1 MALDLAA
8 VKTKASSLAANFTTV
23 QKIAM
28 AGAVVGVVVVIFVL
42 TQMTSAAKPQA
53 ALYTGLAPADAAAV
67 TEKLTSQGVPYSLA
81 NGGGTIMVPRDKL
94 YDIRIQMAA
103 QGLPSSGGEGY
114 ALLDKQGLTTSE
126 FAQQVGYQRALEGE
140 LEKTISA
147 MDNVQTASVHLAI
160 PKSDVFAGDQ
170 QKPSAAVMLSAPPG
184 QQIDPTQVQAV
195 VHLVASSVQG
205 MDAESVTVTDST
217 GALLAAPGMAGGGA
231 GLDMNARQRT
241 AYEQSVA
248 RSITALVEPIV
259 GAGHARVTVNADLD
273 FDKSTQTSETYTQPS
288 GNPAQGTPQTQN
300 TKTETYT
307 GPGSGDAGVLGATG
321 TPAASGGGTNYTL
334 VQNDTANALNK
345 VVETTE
351 AAPGSV
357 RRLGVA
363 MAVDSAAASPETVQ
377 QIRDLVAA
385 GAGINTQRG
394 DTVQVTRTEFDQ
406 TAAQQ
411 RQKEI
416 DAANSDK
423 SREQLFSLLR
433 QGAILLVVALVVFLI
448 WRNLRRAA
456 AQRAALLPARGDVR
470 ELEAHVIEPSF
481 APADSGELEQRL
493 DELPMTRPIA
503 ISEDDRR
510 RQHMTAEVAEMID
523 GQPTEVAQLL
533 RGWLGDRRA
542 VKR

>member
-1 MALDLAA
+1 MAFDIAA
-8 VKTKASSLAANFTTV
+8 VKTKASSLAANFTTG

-28 AGAVVGVVVVIFVL
+28 AAAVVGVVAVIFVF
-42 TQMTSAAKPQA
+42 TQMTSASKPQA

-81 NGGGTIMVPRDKL
+81 NGGGTIMVSRDQL

-160 PKSDVFAGDQ
+160 PKSDVFAADQ

-195 VHLVASSVQG
+195 VHLVASSIQG
-205 MDAESVTVTDST
+205 MDAESVTVTDSS

-231 GLDMNARQRT
+231 GLDMNSRQRA
-241 AYEQSVA
+241 AYEQDLA

-273 FDKSTQTSETYTQPS
+273 FDKSTQTSESYTQPS
-288 GNPAQGTPQTQN
+288 GNPTEGTPQSQN

-307 GPGSGDAGVLGATG
+307 SPGSSDAGVLGATG
-321 TPAASGGGTNYTL
+321 TPAAGGGTTDYTL
-334 VQNDTANALNK
+334 DQSDTVNALNK

-351 AAPGSV
+351 AAPGAV

-363 MAVDSAAASPETVQ
+363 MAVDSASASPETVQ
-377 QIRDLVAA
+377 KIRDLVAA
-385 GAGINTQRG
+385 GAGISVQRG
-394 DTVQVTRTEFDQ
+394 DTVEVTRLEFDQ
-406 TAAQQ
+406 TAAEQ
-411 RQKEI
+411 RQKEV
-416 DAANSDK
+416 DAANAD
-423 SREQLFSLLR
+423 RTRNQLFGFAR
-433 QGAILLVVALVVFLI
+433 EGVILLVVALVVFLI

-456 AQRAALLPARGDVR
+456 AQRAALVPARGDVR
-470 ELEAHVIEPSF
+470 ELEAHVIDPVLV
-481 APADSGELEQRL
+481 PAGAEALERRL
-493 DELPMTRPIA
+493 DELPISRPA
-503 ISEDDRR
+503 ASDDDRR
-510 RQHMTAEVAEMID
+510 RQHMTAEVADMID